1 MKAFVLRPTMVR
13 TLWMPGKTL
22 HQGLVAGGSMLILA
36 TAILIGADRAEA
48 QQQQQFS
55 QQQSR
60 LLEINAA
67 TRSCLQAA
75 NVPAD
80 LRTCIK
86 TERDAIR
93 SLRPKRTAQG

>member
-1 MKAFVLRPTMVR
+1 MVR
-13 TLWMPGKTL
+13 ALWMPGKTL
-22 HQGLVAGGSMLILA
+22 RQGLAVGGSMLILA
-36 TAILIGADRAEA
+36 TALLIGPDRAQA

-86 TERDAIR
+86 TERDSIR
-93 SLRPKRTAQG
+93 SLRPNRPTQG

>member
-1 MKAFVLRPTMVR
+1 
-13 TLWMPGKTL
+13 
-22 HQGLVAGGSMLILA
+22 MLILA
-36 TAILIGADRAEA
+36 TALLIGADRAEA
-48 QQQQQFS
+48 QQQFS

-80 LRTCIK
+80 LKTCIE
-86 TERDAIR
+86 TERDAMR
-93 SLRPKRTAQG
+93 SQRPKRTAQG